1 MTPAVPGNA
10 ALDNPILVEVTRG
23 GRVESRHRGAVA
35 VVDASGGLVFASG
48 DVEAPVYP
56 RSAIKV
62 FQALPLVETGAAE
75 RFGFGNRELALA
87 CASHSGEEGHVAL
100 AADILARASL
110 GEANLECGCHWPSSS
125 TVARE
130 MARRGMEP
138 NQLHNNCSGK
148 HSGFLCTA
156 VHEGEATEGYVGPR
170 HAVQDRIRHVLE
182 DVMAIRLDPSEAGV
196 DGCSI
201 PTYAV
206 PVRAMAHG
214 FARLAGGKG
223 VGPERAKAGRRL
235 IEACMAEP
243 WYMAGTGR
251 ADVALMEAA
260 PGRVFVKT
268 GAEGVYCGAVPEL
281 GVGFALKIDD
291 GAARASE
298 AAAAA
303 TLARIFEAAD
313 PTVAGR
319 FADRSRQTL
328 SNWRKIVVGDLHAAV

>member
-1 MTPAVPGNA
+1 M
-10 ALDNPILVEVTRG
+10 DNPVLVEVTRG
-23 GRVESRHRGAVA
+23 GRVESRHRGTVA
-35 VVDASGGLVFASG
+35 VVDASGATVFGSG
-48 DVEAPVYP
+48 DPEAPVYP

-62 FQALPLVETGAAE
+62 FQALPLVETGAAN

-100 AADILARASL
+100 AADILVRAGL
-110 GEANLECGCHWPSSS
+110 GEPNLECGCHWPSSG
-125 TVARE
+125 TVARQ
-130 MARRGMEP
+130 MARNGVEP
-138 NQLHNNCSGK
+138 TQLHNNCSGK

-156 VHEGEATEGYVGPR
+156 VHEGEATESYVQPR
-170 HAVQDRIRHVLE
+170 HVVQDRIRRTME
-182 DVMAIRLDPSEAGV
+182 DVMALRLDPDEAGV

-214 FARLAGGKG
+214 FARLVGETG
-223 VGPERAKAGRRL
+223 VERSRAQAGRRL

-251 ADVALMEAA
+251 ADVSLMEAA
-260 PGRVFVKT
+260 PGRVFVKA

-281 GVGFALKIDD
+281 GLGFALKIDD
-291 GAARASE
+291 GAGRASE

-303 TLARIFEAAD
+303 TLSRIFRDRDAAL
-313 PTVAGR
+313 AER
-319 FADRSRQTL
+319 FAEHSRETL
-328 SNWRKIVVGDLHAAV
+328 RNWRKIEVGDVHAVA